1 VALRLLPVHRRAR
14 PCPTVIIGDMKCWKF
29 FASVAALGFTLCA
42 ASVQLV
48 NLPSMPESKLVH
60 KVSPAYPP
68 DAASARVQ
76 GTVKLRVTIS
86 DNGHVIGVR
95 PISGP
100 SQLKP
105 VAIQAVRRWVYEPT
119 IVDGRAVRV
128 VTEVNI
134 PFALDRDGHPVT
146 PSATELHETSA
157 K

>member
-1 VALRLLPVHRRAR
+1 
-14 PCPTVIIGDMKCWKF
+14 MKCWKL

-68 DAASARVQ
+68 DAANARVQ
-76 GTVKLRVTIS
+76 GTVTLRVTIS
-86 DNGHVIGVR
+86 NNGHVIAVR

-100 SQLKP
+100 PLLKT

-119 IVDGRAVRV
+119 VVDGRAVRV

>member
-1 VALRLLPVHRRAR
+1 MALRLLPVHRRAR

-134 PFALDRDGHPVT
+134 PFALDRDGRPVT
-146 PSATELHETSA
+146 PSASVPHEISA

>member
-1 VALRLLPVHRRAR
+1 
-14 PCPTVIIGDMKCWKF
+14 MKCWKF
-29 FASVAALGFTLCA
+29 FAGVAALEITLCA

-76 GTVKLRVTIS
+76 GTVKLRVTIA
-86 DNGHVIGVR
+86 DNGHVIAVR

-100 SQLKP
+100 PLLKP

-119 IVDGRAVRV
+119 VVDGKAVRV
-128 VTEVNI
+128 ITVVDV
-134 PFALDRDGHPVT
+134 PFALDRDGRPVT
-146 PSATELHETSA
+146 PSASEPHETPA